1 MAKRVSETPT
11 DYERPY
17 RPLPVALLN
26 AAGRAAGRLGASGRL
41 DVDSMVAKARRKTGL
56 SSFGDDWFMEPLSVL
71 VRSIDEEADL
81 TLLGRLIQ
89 RRRIEGALATRLRVE
104 ELLRRR
110 PEIRDIE
117 LGPIVLIAG
126 LQRTGT
132 TTLHRLLASLPE
144 MRAIA
149 AWEGLNPLPLPR
161 EEPGDPHARI
171 RQALIA
177 ERAVA
182 YLAPA
187 FFAVHPAEHDAPE
200 EDVLLLDV
208 SFMSQSAEATMHV
221 PAYARWLEGRDRTH
235 AHEAQG
241 APASPPASSRD
252 HARAYEATRT
262 QAPSG
267 RSWPD
272 HARAYEEFRTL
283 LQILQWQR
291 PRLHW
296 VLKTPHHMEY
306 LDVAL
311 DVFPTA
317 TIVRTHRDPR
327 KSIPSFCSMV
337 AHARGLFSDRVD
349 SREIGAHWFAKTCR
363 LVERAASVRAS
374 ADPRRFVDV
383 SYYDLVRE
391 PMAVL
396 HQVCERTGIPFGPD
410 ALRAAERTASRNVQ
424 HRYGR
429 HVYEPESFG
438 LSREAIETRMAAYR
452 KRHGIP
458 RE

>member
-1 MAKRVSETPT
+1 MPKRVAETPT

-26 AAGRAAGRLGASGRL
+26 AAGRAARRVGASGRL
-41 DVDSMVAKARRKTGL
+41 DVDRMVAKARRRTGL
-56 SSFGDDWFMEPLSVL
+56 SSFGDEWFMEPLSVL
-71 VRSIDEEADL
+71 VRSINEEADL

-89 RRRIEGALATRLRVE
+89 RRRIEGALVTRLRVE

-110 PEIRDIE
+110 PEIRDID

-132 TTLHRLLASLPE
+132 TTLHRLIASHPE
-144 MRAIA
+144 MRAVE

-161 EEPGDPHARI
+161 EEPGDPHTRI
-171 RQALIA
+171 RRALIA
-177 ERAVA
+177 ERAIA

-200 EDVLLLDV
+200 EDVLLLDIA
-208 SFMSQSAEATMHV
+208 FMSQSAEATMHV
-221 PAYARWLEGRDRTH
+221 PAYARWLEG
-235 AHEAQG
+235 Q
-241 APASPPASSRD
+241 D
-252 HARAYEATRT
+252 HT
-262 QAPSG
+262 
-267 RSWPD
+267 
-272 HARAYEEFRTL
+272 RAYEEFRTL
-283 LQILQWQR
+283 LQVLHWQR
-291 PRLHW
+291 PRRRW

-311 DVFPTA
+311 EVFPTA
-317 TIVRTHRDPR
+317 TIVRTHRDPL
-327 KSIPSFCSMV
+327 KSVPSFCSMV
-337 AHARGLFSDRVD
+337 AHGRGLFSDRVD
-349 SREIGAHWFAKTCR
+349 PLEIGAHWFAKTCR
-363 LVERAASVRAS
+363 LVELTARVRET

-383 SYYDLVRE
+383 SYVDLVDN

-396 HQVCERTGIPFGPD
+396 GKVYDRAGIPFGPD
-410 ALRAAERTASRNVQ
+410 ARKAAERTASRNVQ

-429 HVYEPESFG
+429 HIYEPESFG
-438 LSREAIETRMAAYR
+438 LSREAIEHGMAAYR
-452 KRHGIP
+452 KRRRIP